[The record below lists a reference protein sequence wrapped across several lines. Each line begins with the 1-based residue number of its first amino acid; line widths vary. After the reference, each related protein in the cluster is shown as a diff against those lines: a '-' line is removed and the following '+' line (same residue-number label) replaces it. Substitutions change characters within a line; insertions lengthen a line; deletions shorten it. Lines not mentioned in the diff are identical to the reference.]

1 MQQQL
6 IKHVFNTLALAALFS
21 AALSASVTGTFTSD
35 GNGTDTTITLT
46 SISFGPSPNI
56 VVVNSTLTYD
66 GGTLTAGT
74 DGTISAASSIPLDD
88 FITFAGTDLDFT
100 LTGLGPG
107 DTVDPN
113 DCSAATAVGD
123 SCSILLA
130 PGFVS
135 PVVLTYISGDQTVAS
150 LNIFGTVTD
159 SSGIVSNWTGTLQ
172 TTLTGDLDNYTNNPT
187 ITGNA
192 TPVNIAAY
200 FAANQDGDIMSSN
213 SGSFTVSIPA
223 SIPEPGTWA
232 LMLGGLLTCA
242 GAFFRRG
249 S

>member
-1 MQQQL
+1 MNPIL
-6 IKHVFNTLALAALFS
+6 KTITITALLSASTVF
-21 AALSASVTGTFTSD
+21 ASVTGSFTSD

-66 GGTLTAGT
+66 GGTLATGT

-88 FITFAGTDLDFT
+88 FITFMGTDLDFT

-113 DCSAATAVGD
+113 NCSAATSVGK

-130 PGFVS
+130 PGVVS
-135 PVVLTYISGDQTVAS
+135 PVVLTYISGNQTVAS
-150 LNIFGTVTD
+150 LNLFGTVTD
-159 SSGIVSNWTGTLQ
+159 SSGIISTWSGTLQ
-172 TTLTGDLDNYTNNPT
+172 TTLTGDLDNYTNDPT

-192 TPVNIAAY
+192 TPQNIAAY
-200 FAANQDGDIMSSN
+200 FADNPGGDIMSSN
-213 SGSFTVSIPA
+213 SGSFTVTLT
-223 SIPEPGTWA
+223 PEPESWA
-232 LMLGGLLTCA
+232 LMFGGLLLGVA
-242 GAFFRRG
+242 LLRRKVAAK